1 MSRELVATT
10 HVDAGVSD
18 RLGVD
23 KADRSQ
29 LEPKDHPTL
38 ESARRIDLLGFPID
52 AMTEVECIERILE
65 SIRSSR
71 GGWVVTHNLDHLRRL
86 ANDRAFAD
94 LCDDS
99 DIRVADGMPLVW
111 ASRLQGT
118 PLPERVAG
126 SSLIWTLTAAAA
138 SQDRSIFL
146 LGGDGNTASDAA
158 ATLKSRFPSLRIAG
172 TDPAPLGFDRNTEQF
187 AQLKR
192 TLENAQPDIVYV
204 ALGSPK
210 QELVIGELRDLLPAT
225 WWMGVGIS
233 FSFVCGEVRRAPRW
247 MQHLGL
253 EWIHRM
259 AQEPGRLWKRYL
271 VEGVPF
277 AIRLLLWAA
286 SRRFRSFRPT

>member
-1 MSRELVATT
+1 MGRMHADTRL
-10 HVDAGVSD
+10 DASVSD
-18 RLGVD
+18 RLGMD
-23 KADRSQ
+23 EADRSQ
-29 LEPKDHPTL
+29 PQAQAR
-38 ESARRIDLLGFPID
+38 SARESSRRIELLGFPID
-52 AMTEVECIERILE
+52 AMTETECIECILE
-65 SIRSSR
+65 SIKGSR

-118 PLPERVAG
+118 PLQERVSG
-126 SSLIWTLTAAAA
+126 SSLIWTLTSAAA

-146 LGGDGNTASDAA
+146 LGGDGDTASEAA
-158 ATLKSRFPSLRIAG
+158 RMLKSCFPSLKIAG
-172 TDPAPLGFDRNTEQF
+172 ADPAPLGFDRNVEQF
-187 AQLKR
+187 EQLK
-192 TLENAQPDIVYV
+192 LILKNAQPDIVYV

-210 QELVIGELRDLLPAT
+210 QEQIIHELRDLVPGA

-233 FSFVCGEVRRAPRW
+233 FSFVCGEVKRAPRW
-247 MQHLGL
+247 MQQLGL
-253 EWIHRM
+253 EWMHRM

-277 AIRLLLWAA
+277 GVRLLLSAA
-286 SRRFRSFRPT
+286 TRRFRSSHPA